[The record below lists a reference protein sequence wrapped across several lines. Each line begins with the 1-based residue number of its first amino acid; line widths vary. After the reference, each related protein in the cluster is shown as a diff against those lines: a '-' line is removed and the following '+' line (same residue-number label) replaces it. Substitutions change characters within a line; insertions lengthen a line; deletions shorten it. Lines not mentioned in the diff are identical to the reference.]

1 MGRKRPRSRAAL
13 TDDDDQLVDAIDESP
28 SAQDHDGRKS
38 QQTQQDE
45 PPEEE
50 ESKKELEVWDAFKEE
65 HHEVLEQLPLS
76 LHRQFKLMRELDSQS
91 EVFHTDLLASV
102 RRYIQLR
109 ESLAVRTAQ
118 GKSSNGEAQP
128 NGTDVNNVDVD
139 QGGDTSPNAMQ
150 VDSTESTHGN
160 ATLNENGAKSASPS
174 LAFQPKLGETTRTLL
189 QHIAQTSEEAIRT
202 AEEKVSIAQ
211 TAYETV
217 DRHIRLLDQA
227 IKEQEAAISLGVRP
241 GTHLAPILLPDL
253 VVPRWARQPR
263 VEHSPVPSLSPE
275 PGLYVE
281 EPPVL
286 ELPPPQI
293 PSPKVPKKG
302 KKAAAPKPTKPE
314 KEEIHPP
321 AVDVGGEEFATAR
334 TRRASVRI
342 TIPAQPQPV
351 VAEPTVPANP
361 NEDRY
366 CYCNQ
371 VSFGTMI
378 GCDNVGCKLE
388 WFHLGCTGL
397 LEVPSKKT
405 KWYCRECK
413 PKMTQKGR
421 SRA

>member
-1 MGRKRPRSRAAL
+1 
-13 TDDDDQLVDAIDESP
+13 
-28 SAQDHDGRKS
+28 
-38 QQTQQDE
+38 
-45 PPEEE
+45 
-50 ESKKELEVWDAFKEE
+50 
-65 HHEVLEQLPLS
+65 
-76 LHRQFKLMRELDSQS
+76 
-91 EVFHTDLLASV
+91 
-102 RRYIQLR
+102 
-109 ESLAVRTAQ
+109 
-118 GKSSNGEAQP
+118 
-128 NGTDVNNVDVD
+128 
-139 QGGDTSPNAMQ
+139 MQ

-211 TAYETV
+211 TAYETVRPSSTLSPPFVSLIRTCGQV

-371 VSFGTMI
+371 VSFGT
-378 GCDNVGCKLE
+378 VGVVVYSISIRVSA
-388 WFHLGCTGL
+388 FF
-397 LEVPSKKT
+397 
-405 KWYCRECK
+405 
-413 PKMTQKGR
+413 
-421 SRA
+421 SRRRAPVL

>member
-13 TDDDDQLVDAIDESP
+13 TDDDEQPIDIIDESTE
-28 SAQDHDGRKS
+28 SAQDHGSNS
-38 QQTQQDE
+38 QTDDL
-45 PPEEE
+45 PEERRE
-50 ESKKELEVWDAFKEE
+50 ELHADVWDAFKEE

-76 LHRQFKLMRELDSQS
+76 VHRQFKLMRELDSHS
-91 EVFHTDLLASV
+91 AIFHVDLLASV

-109 ESLAVRTAQ
+109 ESLAARNT
-118 GKSSNGEAQP
+118 SNAVEAQP
-128 NGTDVNNVDVD
+128 NATTHLNTADV
-139 QGGDTSPNAMQ
+139 GETGDMSPNAMQ
-150 VDSTESTHGN
+150 VDSTESTHD
-160 ATLNENGAKSASPS
+160 ATVNDKSANAHFPA
-174 LAFQPKLGETTRTLL
+174 AFQPNPGETTRTRL

-202 AEEKVSIAQ
+202 AEEKVNIAQ

-253 VVPRWARQPR
+253 VVPRWARATR

-275 PGLYVE
+275 PGLYIE
-281 EPPVL
+281 EPPIL
-286 ELPPPQI
+286 ELSPPSI

-302 KKAAAPKPTKPE
+302 KKAAAPKPSKPE
-314 KEEIHPP
+314 KEETHPP
-321 AVDVGGEEFATAR
+321 VVVDGEESLAASR
-334 TRRASVRI
+334 TRRMSVRL
-342 TIPAQPQPV
+342 TLPAQQPV
-351 VAEPTVPANP
+351 AVEPTVPADP
-361 NEDRY
+361 REKRY

-378 GCDNVGCKLE
+378 GCDMPGCKLE
-388 WFHLGCTGL
+388 WFHFECTGL

-405 KWYCRECK
+405 KWYCQECK

-421 SRA
+421 SKA